1 MANVNKPGAARPAGL
16 AAKTPKLAPAAVL
29 GTKPFVAAAPA
40 AKPVKP
46 PFAAP
51 TPASAAA
58 VIVANPATPAKATP
72 VAKPV
77 ASKPTPVAAKP
88 VVAAP
93 APVAAPAKPVVAAPS
108 PVVAAAPIAP
118 SIVTAPVPAPEPAP
132 AAEPVIMRTPP
143 VQTTKE
149 APMNETNT
157 QNGAAEA
164 MKAGAQNAYTNG
176 KAAFEQVTTKSKET
190 IEQGMKS
197 LDEMGTMAKG
207 NVEALLASTKA
218 ATAGL
223 EAIAHQVADFSRK
236 SFEETTAAARAMTT
250 VKSPNELMQLQSDFA
265 KTQFDAAVA
274 ELSKLSETMVKLAG
288 EVFEPVQN
296 RVALATDKIKS
307 AVGSG
312 FKA

>member
-1 MANVNKPGAARPAGL
+1 
-16 AAKTPKLAPAAVL
+16 
-29 GTKPFVAAAPA
+29 
-40 AKPVKP
+40 
-46 PFAAP
+46 
-51 TPASAAA
+51 
-58 VIVANPATPAKATP
+58 
-72 VAKPV
+72 
-77 ASKPTPVAAKP
+77 
-88 VVAAP
+88 
-93 APVAAPAKPVVAAPS
+93 
-108 PVVAAAPIAP
+108 
-118 SIVTAPVPAPEPAP
+118 
-132 AAEPVIMRTPP
+132 
-143 VQTTKE
+143 
-149 APMNETNT
+149 MNETVTNM
-157 QNGAAEA
+157 QNQAADA
-164 MKAGAQNAYTNG
+164 IKASSETAYANG
-176 KAAFEQVTTKSKET
+176 KAALDQVTTKSKEA

-197 LDEMGTMAKG
+197 LDEMSTMAKG

-250 VKSPNELMQLQSDFA
+250 VKTPNELMQLQSDFA

-307 AVGSG
+307 AVGST

>member
-1 MANVNKPGAARPAGL
+1 
-16 AAKTPKLAPAAVL
+16 
-29 GTKPFVAAAPA
+29 
-40 AKPVKP
+40 
-46 PFAAP
+46 
-51 TPASAAA
+51 
-58 VIVANPATPAKATP
+58 
-72 VAKPV
+72 
-77 ASKPTPVAAKP
+77 
-88 VVAAP
+88 
-93 APVAAPAKPVVAAPS
+93 
-108 PVVAAAPIAP
+108 
-118 SIVTAPVPAPEPAP
+118 
-132 AAEPVIMRTPP
+132 
-143 VQTTKE
+143 
-149 APMNETNT
+149 MNETITNA

-197 LDEMGTMAKG
+197 LDEMSTMAKG

-250 VKSPNELMQLQSDFA
+250 VKTPNELMQLQSDFA

-312 FKA
+312 FKS